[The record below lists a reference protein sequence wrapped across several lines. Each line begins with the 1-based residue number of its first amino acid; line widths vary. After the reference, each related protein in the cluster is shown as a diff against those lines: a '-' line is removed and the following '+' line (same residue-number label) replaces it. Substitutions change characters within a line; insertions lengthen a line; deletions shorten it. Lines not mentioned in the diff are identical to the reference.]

1 MNLRDKKA
9 DQESENSAEIYESS
23 DSGGV
28 RYVKD
33 GETFAVD
40 SEEISDEN
48 SQDGRAIEE
57 LSEDDLENEIE
68 AAKAAAER
76 TESDAMMVQNAK
88 MRGGGQLE
96 SVKDMKELMKMLSTQ
111 DVKIVSKGQVYTI

>member
-1 MNLRDKKA
+1 MDSKDQKA

-33 GETFAVD
+33 GEAFELD
-40 SEEISDEN
+40 SEEISEEN
-48 SQDGRAIEE
+48 SQDGKAIED

-68 AAKAAAER
+68 AAKAAAEK

-96 SVKDMKELMKMLSTQ
+96 SVKDMKELMKMLSSQ